1 MFIVGNLLSYTK
13 MHGQQNT
20 HTKKKELY
28 QSQWKKI
35 KLSTCQMKHHAIKMY
50 EGLEV

>member
-1 MFIVGNLLSYTK
+1 MFIVGNLISYTK
-13 MHGQQNT
+13 MNGQKKKKK
-20 HTKKKELY
+20 KKKELY